1 MNSDHRS
8 TGPRMTNHG
17 ITVVVRIPTC
27 YADVAD
33 AVAAVEPHLRGMGVT
48 YSVLEARPWRP
59 SDDGPAKR

>member
-1 MNSDHRS
+1 
-8 TGPRMTNHG
+8 MTNHG